1 MPIILQS
8 GSFRCRI
15 SPPALPVAVPRF
27 GGQRLGSH
35 RRATR
40 AAHVARTAIRV
51 GPPALFIGEPR
62 HWLRRPSSGG
72 LQGAGAQSFALR
84 ELLRPLRPD
93 AAGPSRCASWP
104 WRARGQPGRSFSLI
118 RGAEAVGA
126 GHPGRLSTRTLLK
139 QSDSPAAA
147 HGHGHPSRPGIFVGA
162 STLRPLSPWPPHP
175 PCPPDGPCAR

>member
-1 MPIILQS
+1 M
-8 GSFRCRI
+8 
-15 SPPALPVAVPRF
+15 
-27 GGQRLGSH
+27 
-35 RRATR
+35 R

-51 GPPALFIGEPR
+51 GPPAPR
-62 HWLRRPSSGG
+62 IEQASHWRRRPSSGG

-93 AAGPSRCASWP
+93 AAGPSRAASWA
-104 WRARGQPGRSFSLI
+104 WRALGQPGRSFLLI
-118 RGAEAVGA
+118 CGAEAVGA

-147 HGHGHPSRPGIFVGA
+147 HGHGHPIRPRIFVGA

>member
-1 MPIILQS
+1 MP
-8 GSFRCRI
+8 F
-15 SPPALPVAVPRF
+15 AVPRF
-27 GGQRLGSH
+27 GGQRLRSH

-40 AAHVARTAIRV
+40 AAHVALTAIRV

-93 AAGPSRCASWP
+93 AAGPSRAASWA

-118 RGAEAVGA
+118 REAEAGGA
-126 GHPGRLSTRTLLK
+126 VQQGRLSTRTLCG
-139 QSDSPAAA
+139 QSVGPRLEILSRTCELPRNVLRRVHSTPPLPLAPSPPM
-147 HGHGHPSRPGIFVGA
+147 PSR
-162 STLRPLSPWPPHP
+162 RPLRSLT
-175 PCPPDGPCAR
+175 RF